1 MALILSF
8 DVDTA
13 KLVTMAG
20 NAEILTKGYYSSVI
34 ISAWDDK
41 TIRGFPIVGTTKL
54 PVWANGRANRNM
66 FCHWDKNGKCWEG
79 TTLWK
84 AFEDMD
90 KLDLFIYAKEEEEI

>member
-8 DVDTA
+8 DIDTA
-13 KLVTMAG
+13 KLITMAG

-41 TIRGFPIVGTTKL
+41 TIKGFPIAGVTKL
-54 PVWANGRANRNM
+54 PIWARGKCRDM
-66 FCHWDKNGKCWEG
+66 LCHWDKDGRCWERF
-79 TTLWK
+79 TLWRD
-84 AFEDMD
+84 FEDID

>member
-8 DVDTA
+8 DIDTA

-34 ISAWDDK
+34 ISAWNDK
-41 TIRGFPIVGTTKL
+41 TIKGFPIVGTTRL
-54 PVWANGRANRNM
+54 PLWAKVRHKDM
-66 FCHWDKNGKCWEG
+66 LCHWDENGRCWER
-79 TTLWK
+79 TVLWK
-84 AFEDMD
+84 AFEDID

>member
-8 DVDTA
+8 DIDTA
-13 KLVTMAG
+13 KLVIMAG

-41 TIRGFPIVGTTKL
+41 TIEDFPIVGITRL
-54 PVWANGRANRNM
+54 PIWARGRANREM
-66 FCHWDKNGKCWEG
+66 LCHWDKDGKCWEG
-79 TTLWK
+79 TTLWRN
-84 AFEDMD
+84 FEDMD